1 MCRLYG
7 FLATDQTRLECSLV
21 EAQNALQVQSD
32 RDLRG
37 VRNADGWGIA
47 QWKDERP
54 RVSRNTDPAF
64 ADHQFTEIASSV
76 SSDAVLA
83 HVRAATVGNVALQNT
98 HPFTHGP
105 WAFAHNGTIGSF
117 EHVATHLD
125 IGYYGPP
132 DGETDSELAF
142 LWILNRMKEH
152 GLDPEKPA
160 DDLEPIV
167 DLVAEAVL
175 ELVRISLLAGAPESP
190 KLNFLLS
197 DGKHLVASRWGNTL
211 YWTFRR
217 GIADCSVCGTSHCPQ
232 ADAGYRSVVIAS
244 EPITDEDWAEVA
256 EGSVIGVNAAT
267 RTMTRSLVA
276 SPTPILTDS

>member
-47 QWKDERP
+47 QWKDEGP

-167 DLVAEAVL
+167 DLVADAVL

-197 DGKHLVASRWGNTL
+197 DGNHLVASRWGNTL

-232 ADAGYRSVVIAS
+232 ADTDYRSVVIAS

>member
-47 QWKDERP
+47 QWKGDLP

-64 ADHQFTEIASSV
+64 ADHQFAEIASSV
-76 SSDAVLA
+76 SSDAVIA
-83 HVRAATVGNVALQNT
+83 HVRAATVGDVAMQNT

-105 WAFAHNGTIGSF
+105 WVFAHNGTIGAF

-132 DGETDSELAF
+132 EGETDSELAF
-142 LWILNRMKEH
+142 LWILNRMNEH
-152 GLDPEKPA
+152 GLDPDAPA
-160 DDLEPIV
+160 DDLEQIV
-167 DLVAEAVL
+167 DVVADSVL

-232 ADAGYRSVVIAS
+232 ADADYRSVVIAS
-244 EPITDEDWAEVA
+244 EPITNEDWTEVA